1 MILGFGRWRERR
13 MAFTLV
19 ASDPSIEAALKPVQ
33 LPEGILY
40 RGCEFV
46 GGSAI

>member
-1 MILGFGRWRERR
+1 MILGFGRWQAPRT
-13 MAFTLV
+13 AFSLV
-19 ASDPSIEAALKPVQ
+19 TSDPSIEAALNPVK
-33 LPEGILY
+33 LPEGVLY